1 MNATSL
7 LVNSLKIRKSLK
19 ADFLTLPKTC
29 FYRKDGSY
37 ESNFHSGMGVL
48 CEYLIT
54 NKLDEVQMIE
64 CSTEFPDI
72 IWNDRYYEIKSYR
85 ITEGDKYMNS
95 TIIRG
100 TNKYDFDKFKEQTTT
115 VIMLGWKPI
124 PTYYNDNLY
133 QVEIQE
139 ISGFTIPK
147 NFEDDNLMGVPYE
160 KLITV
165 QKMLDRKNMSLKPI
179 KNHYDDRKK
188 NFYENAYKKF
198 KFYKMGGN

>member
-1 MNATSL
+1 
-7 LVNSLKIRKSLK
+7 
-19 ADFLTLPKTC
+19 
-29 FYRKDGSY
+29 
-37 ESNFHSGMGVL
+37 MGVY

-54 NKLDEVQMIE
+54 NKIYGVETIE

-85 ITEGDKYMNS
+85 ITEGDKYMGS

-139 ISGFTIPK
+139 ISGFTIPQD
-147 NFEDDNLMGVPYE
+147 FEDDNLMGVPYE

-165 QKMLDRKNMSLKPI
+165 QKMLDRKNMKLKPI
-179 KNHYDDRKK
+179 KKHYDDRKK